1 MLGITPSLPNSH
13 QPPPLVHRLTALLL
27 FAFAL
32 LTMRAAAAPAPIR
45 VVSQTVGTDEL
56 LLAIAE
62 PAQIAALSHLSR
74 EPEFCAVAEQA
85 KQFPALDQNVDV
97 EGVLK
102 HAPTLVLVA
111 NYSRAEIVAQMKRT
125 GVRVLTIERYKS
137 LEDSY
142 ANLRLI
148 ARELGPAAEARAER
162 LITACE
168 SRVAALREK
177 LRDVKPVR
185 VIAPSTYGVMGGA
198 DTTFQDL
205 CDHAGAENL
214 AATLGK
220 LRGHATPP
228 NEQMLAWPID
238 KVVLAS
244 NASLDEALAPFKKLP
259 PYQFMPAIRE
269 NRVALLKSYQL
280 SSVTHH
286 RIDAYEQLA
295 RALHPEIF
303 K

>member
-1 MLGITPSLPNSH
+1 VLRRST
-13 QPPPLVHRLTALLL
+13 LLL
-27 FAFAL
+27 FALALFA
-32 LTMRAAAAPAPIR
+32 MRSAAAEPAPVR

-74 EPEFCAVAEQA
+74 EPEFCAVAKQA
-85 KQFPALDQNVDV
+85 KQFPSLDQNVDV

-111 NYSRAEIVAQMKRT
+111 NYSRAELVAQMKRT
-125 GVRVLTIERYKS
+125 GVRVLTIERYQS

-162 LITACE
+162 LITTCE
-168 SRVAALREK
+168 SRVATLREK

-185 VIAPSTYGVMGGA
+185 VIAPSTHGVMGGT

-205 CDHAGAENL
+205 CDHAGADNL

-228 NEQMLAWPID
+228 NEQMLTWPID

-244 NASLDEALAPFKKLP
+244 NAPLDEALAPFKKLP

-269 NRVALLKSYQL
+269 GRVALLKSYQL

-286 RIDAYEQLA
+286 RIDGYEQLA
-295 RALHPEIF
+295 RELHPEIF